1 MSMRLW
7 LRSAPIRSAI
17 AGLIVLAAAGL
28 PAEAGSLYLD
38 AGVGGGAFSL
48 KVQSFQEQKYH
59 DTIAQEHDFSCGS
72 AALATLLSYNYNMPV
87 SEADVFK
94 DMIINGD
101 QKTISELGFSLLDI
115 KKYLQRHGL
124 DSNGYRAPLSKLEEV
139 RLPAIVLLNVR
150 GYHHFVVLEGI
161 ENGRVLL
168 ADPANGMRSE
178 RIGIFESEWSG
189 IFFLIT
195 SNIDQGQKSF
205 NSDQKWAAAPGPP
218 WDLTRYALDLAQL
231 SQAGL
236 LSLARF

>member
-1 MSMRLW
+1 MRLCP
-7 LRSAPIRSAI
+7 RSAPIRRAI
-17 AGLIVLAAAGL
+17 AGLTVLTAAGL

-38 AGVGGGAFSL
+38 AGAGVGGGAFSL

-87 SEADVFK
+87 SEAAIFK

-101 QKTISELGFSLLDI
+101 KKVISESGFSLLDI
-115 KKYLQRHGL
+115 KRYLQRHGL

-161 ENGRVLL
+161 EKGRVLL

-178 RIGIFESEWSG
+178 PIGVFESEWSG

-195 SNIDQGQKSF
+195 SHIDQGQKSF

>member
-7 LRSAPIRSAI
+7 PRSAPIRSAI
-17 AGLIVLAAAGL
+17 AGLTVLVAAGL

-124 DSNGYRAPLSKLEEV
+124 DLNGYRAPLSKLEEV

-178 RIGIFESEWSG
+178 RIGIFKSEWSG